1 MVTSIAGTAPVVAPV
16 VEDRASPHV
25 AARQHELIER
35 YHHLLTRPDGELRDA
50 LASMIRAEQA
60 LPEGDRYAVTFAR
73 LRAWLAMD
81 REDARII
88 ARAFEEAME
97 RFSPEQREERMAAER
112 AVILNGLR
120 FAEFRALC
128 GIVPWLRSEESLQ
141 LLFPEIVPGSG
152 DVADGAAGD
161 AAPGGDGDLPR
172 AA

>member
-1 MVTSIAGTAPVVAPV
+1 MVTSIAGAAPVVAPV
-16 VEDRASPHV
+16 VEDRASSHLT
-25 AARQHELIER
+25 AKQRDLIDR
-35 YHHLLTRPDGELRDA
+35 YHHLLTRPDGELCDA
-50 LASMIRAEQA
+50 LATMIRAEQA
-60 LPEGDRYAVTFAR
+60 LPEADRYAVTFAR

-88 ARAFEEAME
+88 ARTFDEAME
-97 RFSPEQREERMAAER
+97 RFSEEQREQRVATER

-141 LLFPEIVPGSG
+141 MLFPEIAPDAEHEEAEAVPAPGS
-152 DVADGAAGD
+152 
-161 AAPGGDGDLPR
+161 DGDLPR